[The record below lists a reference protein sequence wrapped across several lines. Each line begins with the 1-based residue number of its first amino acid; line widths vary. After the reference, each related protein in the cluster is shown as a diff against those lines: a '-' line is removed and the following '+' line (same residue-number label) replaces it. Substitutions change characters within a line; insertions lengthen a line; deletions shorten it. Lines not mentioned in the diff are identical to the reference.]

1 MTGFIQTYDNIL
13 SKRVCTNII
22 DKFENNQ
29 DIFKGG
35 IIGGFN
41 NRIKN
46 TTDLEININKPS
58 EFIEIYNLINSKLDI
73 YVQEYFKNINLQ
85 FQSQNNLK
93 TDYYHLIMRYTKNNG
108 KYVFHNDLHYNEKE
122 DKPRILTYLFYL
134 NTIEEGGETEF
145 IDGTKIK
152 PEAGKLLFFPAT
164 WTYVHKGNT
173 PISSNKY
180 ICTGWLYNNN

>member
-1 MTGFIQTYDNIL
+1 MSEFIQIYDNIL
-13 SKRVCTNII
+13 SQRICSNII
-22 DKFENNQ
+22 YKFENNEN
-29 DIFKGG
+29 IFKGG
-35 IIGGFN
+35 IISGIN
-41 NRIKN
+41 NDIKN
-46 TTDLEININKPS
+46 TTDLQIDIDRPS
-58 EFIEIYNLINSKLDI
+58 EFIEIYNLINSKLNL
-73 YVQEYFKNINLQ
+73 YTQEYFKNINLQ

-93 TDYYHLIMRYTKNNG
+93 PDFYHLIMRYTKNKG
-108 KYVFHNDLHYNEKE
+108 RYIFHNDLHYNQKE
-122 DKPRILTYLFYL
+122 NKPRILTYLFYL

-164 WTYVHKGNT
+164 WTYEHRGNV